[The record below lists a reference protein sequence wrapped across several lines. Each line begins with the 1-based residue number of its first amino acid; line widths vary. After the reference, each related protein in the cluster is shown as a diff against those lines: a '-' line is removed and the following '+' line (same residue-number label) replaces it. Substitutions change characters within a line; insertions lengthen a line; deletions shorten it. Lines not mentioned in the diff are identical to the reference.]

1 MTIIRNCSVLALGGF
16 VFAGVMCW
24 SGETRPSTA
33 GDLFSQAEARVGR
46 PATPVSYA
54 GVARRTTRRVAY
66 TGAAAATAA
75 AAHPPPPPPPP
86 PQTTVV
92 VTTPPQQAVCTEI
105 VDTTGKVI
113 KPCP

>member
-1 MTIIRNCSVLALGGF
+1 MTIIRTGLMLVMGAA
-16 VFAGVMCW
+16 VFGGVMSW
-24 SGETRPSTA
+24 SGETRPTTFS
-33 GDLFSQAEARVGR
+33 DLFSQAEAVIGR
-46 PATPVSYA
+46 PLTPVSYA

-66 TGAAAATAA
+66 TGAAAATAVSA
-75 AAHPPPPPPPP
+75 QPPP

-92 VTTPPQQAVCTEI
+92 VAPTPAPCTII